1 MPDLAVRL
9 QPVAELPDAAVVT
22 LRGAI
27 DPKNVETLHAA
38 ISGAV
43 GKGIRSFVFDMSHTK
58 YVNSAGLGYLVN
70 LSDALAA
77 RRGRLEL
84 AAVQPKVKIVFD
96 LMGLT
101 DFFGLH
107 PSVES
112 AVEAVAPKARRRRR
126 A

>member
-9 QPVAELPDAAVVT
+9 KPAADIPGASIVA

-43 GKGIRSFVFDMSHTK
+43 GKGTRTFIFDLADTK

-70 LSDALAA
+70 LADALAA
-77 RRGRLEL
+77 RSGRLEI
-84 AAVQPKVKIVFD
+84 ANPQPKVKIVFE

-101 DFFGLH
+101 QFFTVH
-107 PSVES
+107 PTVQ
-112 AVEAVAPKARRRRR
+112 AALEALGPKVRRRRR